1 MWVCHKFASKVPNQT
16 MRSQTKACIA
26 KSSWENLHYWDVTQ
40 HRVIIPYRHFGTTC
54 RSHLPGSRNPEHRER
69 LKLTETFFLGGE
81 GTLYNISFFKEAR
94 HFGSRLLY
102 FGKNITLVSPLLS
115 YVRQSFPLYR
125 VQCRVE
131 INMLFYSVLFFAF
144 PKLLLYCGWLE
155 TLWTMNLDQIVEIHK
170 NNLDRTGLRIC
181 QGFSVSCKFVF
192 QWFNKLLL
200 HITV

>member
-26 KSSWENLHYWDVTQ
+26 KSSWENLHYWDVMQ

-54 RSHLPGSRNPEHRER
+54 CSHLPGSRNPGHRER

-102 FGKNITLVSPLLS
+102 FGKNISRLSVHCWVTFDRAFHCTGSNVELKSTCYFTVFYFLLFLNS
-115 YVRQSFPLYR
+115 CY
-125 VQCRVE
+125 
-131 INMLFYSVLFFAF
+131 
-144 PKLLLYCGWLE
+144 
-155 TLWTMNLDQIVEIHK
+155 IVA
-170 NNLDRTGLRIC
+170 D
-181 QGFSVSCKFVF
+181 
-192 QWFNKLLL
+192 
-200 HITV
+200 